1 MILKKTLEILFLESN
16 QHNMA
21 TDQLTKSQLQVKFV
35 TFRIEWPGK
44 LNPHLETLSSTD
56 NEVITV
62 ETTGVMLLTSL
73 TLPEFHQVNRTNLQ
87 NQI

>member
-1 MILKKTLEILFLESN
+1 MILKRNTGNSLLRVKSA
-16 QHNMA
+16 QYA

-56 NEVITV
+56 NEVITA